1 MQRTSSYLK
10 GLAETRARAA
20 GDVQRLEQLHAE
32 ITAQLEAARAEVTS
46 CDLLIRKFD
55 RQLDPTKIPAI
66 QAWRRHYGKRGEFR
80 AAILRMLEAS
90 WPESVSTLELAAQ
103 LQLEFK
109 LDFINSKE
117 RTRWIHNSLTSR
129 LKLLARTGDVT
140 READIRAEKGLWVA
154 RWRWASPTVTEL
166 GALRDVAQAT
176 GVGVQQAKKRGR
188 PRKAE
193 AVTL

>member
-20 GDVQRLEQLHAE
+20 GDVRRLEQLYAE
-32 ITAQLEAARAEVTS
+32 ITAQLEVARAEVTS

-66 QAWRRHYGKRGEFR
+66 QAWKGHYGKRGELR

-103 LQLEFK
+103 LQLEFR

-117 RTRWIHNSLTSR
+117 RSAWMHNSLTSR
-129 LKLLARTGDVT
+129 LKFLVGTGDVT
-140 READIRAEKGLWVA
+140 RDADIRTEKGLWVA
-154 RWRWASPTVTEL
+154 RWRGFETQGSWTAWTLLGSADYPTHSDRPL
-166 GALRDVAQAT
+166 G
-176 GVGVQQAKKRGR
+176 
-188 PRKAE
+188 
-193 AVTL
+193 